1 MSSIDLLEPAS
12 TGKRLDPRIAVFS
25 VLVLVF
31 LCGAAVGALVIDS
44 RLHDRMRPPA
54 FDTPAGKAINFER
67 LRRDLDLT
75 ASQAEQVE
83 SILEDEWKY
92 YRMVLSDSKSRVEQV
107 LTKEQREKFER
118 VLQQQR

>member
-1 MSSIDLLEPAS
+1 
-12 TGKRLDPRIAVFS
+12 
-25 VLVLVF
+25 
-31 LCGAAVGALVIDS
+31 
-44 RLHDRMRPPA
+44 MRPPA

-75 ASQAEQVE
+75 SSQAEQVE

-92 YRMVLSDSKSRVEQV
+92 YRMVLTDSKSRVEQV

>member
-1 MSSIDLLEPAS
+1 M
-12 TGKRLDPRIAVFS
+12 
-25 VLVLVF
+25 
-31 LCGAAVGALVIDS
+31 IDS

-92 YRMVLSDSKSRVEQV
+92 YRMVLTDSKSRVEQV

>member
-1 MSSIDLLEPAS
+1 MSSIDLLEGAS
-12 TGKRLDPRIAVFS
+12 TARRLDPRIAVVS

-44 RLHDRMRPPA
+44 RLHDRMRPPT
-54 FDTPAGKAINFER
+54 FDTPAGKALNFER
-67 LRRDLDLT
+67 LRRELDLT
-75 ASQAEQVE
+75 SSQAEQVE

-92 YRMVLSDSKSRVEQV
+92 YRMVLTDSKSRVEQV

>member
-1 MSSIDLLEPAS
+1 MSSIDLLERAS
-12 TGKRLDPRIAVFS
+12 TAKRLDPRIAVFS

-92 YRMVLSDSKSRVEQV
+92 YRMVLTDSKSRVEQV

>member
-1 MSSIDLLEPAS
+1 MSSIDLLERAS

-92 YRMVLSDSKSRVEQV
+92 YRMVLTDSKSRVEQV

>member
-1 MSSIDLLEPAS
+1 MSGIDLLERTP
-12 TGKRLDPRIAVFS
+12 TGRGLDPRIAAAS

-54 FDTPAGKAINFER
+54 FDTPAGKALNFER

-92 YRMVLSDSKSRVEQV
+92 YRMVLTDSKSRVEQV

>member
-1 MSSIDLLEPAS
+1 MSGIDLLERTS
-12 TGKRLDPRIAVFS
+12 TGRRLDPRIAVVS

-31 LCGAAVGALVIDS
+31 LCGTAVGALIIES

-54 FDTPAGKAINFER
+54 FDTPAGKALNFER

-92 YRMVLSDSKSRVEQV
+92 YRMVLTDSKSRVEQV

>member
-1 MSSIDLLEPAS
+1 MSSIDLLERTP
-12 TGKRLDPRIAVFS
+12 TGRRLDPRIAVFS

-92 YRMVLSDSKSRVEQV
+92 YRMVLTDSKSRVEQV

-118 VLQQQR
+118 VMQQQR